1 MENGNGGC
9 THPSAFLESFLG
21 CSLQDQMSLGYDA
34 LEQKESAIYN
44 MLLMINARI
53 WETVM
58 EGAPIH
64 VRFWKAD
71 SKLRRYS

>member
-1 MENGNGGC
+1 MTKKENNVYIGAEGM
-9 THPSAFLESFLG
+9 LILG